1 MQQSAQPLP
10 VKSWWL
16 NIWIKPR
23 AVIQDVLET
32 NPSLYIIPIMLFGGS
47 LQGWSYGLVGMLFGL
62 ILAVPGL
69 YLSAFLVRWVGQH
82 WFGGTGSGEN
92 IRAALVW
99 GGWVPNIQIDILF
112 FVLTLISSAL
122 AVNFSVELFSPLTL
136 AQLYFAFR
144 IWIWV
149 ISLKAIG
156 EAHDFSSLLAL
167 LTQLTIVAIF
177 AVPFFLFSVLF

>member
-1 MQQSAQPLP
+1 MQQSAQLLTTGN
-10 VKSWWL
+10 WWL
-16 NIWIKPR
+16 NIWIQPR

-32 NPSLYIIPIMLFGGS
+32 NPNLYIIPITLLGGC

-62 ILAVPGL
+62 ALAIPGL
-69 YLSAFLVRWVGQH
+69 YLSAFLVRWFGEH

-99 GGWVPNIQIDILF
+99 GGWVPNIQVDVLF
-112 FVLTLISSAL
+112 FVLTLISSVL

-136 AQLYFAFR
+136 AQLYFAFK
-144 IWIWV
+144 IWVWV

-167 LTQLTIVAIF
+167 LTQLTIAALF
-177 AVPFFLFSVLF
+177 AVPLFLFSVLF